1 MIKILNTKSRNFQSK
16 FDYYLNTRREYSE
29 SKINSVKRIV
39 KDIRKKQDKSL
50 INYEKKFNSLKSLN
64 RNKLF
69 FSNSE
74 IKKNINNL
82 DVKVKNSIDLAFK
95 RIINFHR
102 KQKFKGFKIFF

>member
-50 INYEKKFNSLKSLN
+50 INYEKKSDSLMRVDINEANHKLHIKGFSIEKLDSIPFNSLDR
-64 RNKLF
+64 RN
-69 FSNSE
+69 
-74 IKKNINNL
+74 
-82 DVKVKNSIDLAFK
+82 
-95 RIINFHR
+95 
-102 KQKFKGFKIFF
+102 